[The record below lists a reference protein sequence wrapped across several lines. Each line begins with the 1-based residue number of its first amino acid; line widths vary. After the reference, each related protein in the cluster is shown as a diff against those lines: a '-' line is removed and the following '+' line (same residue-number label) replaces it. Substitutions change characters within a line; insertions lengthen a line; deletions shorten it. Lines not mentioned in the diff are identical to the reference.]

1 MKRILVCL
9 DGTWNSSG
17 KEETGSDTNVLK
29 LYRMAHKHDG
39 ASQVSGYFAGVGTS
53 RFEKITGG
61 LFGIGLYDQIK
72 DGYQFIVN
80 QYKPGDQVIITGFS
94 RGAFSARCLAGF
106 VATCG
111 VLKSRV
117 VDVGDLRDRQAINDL
132 WALYKH
138 RNDSPSA
145 KAAMVDLIGKECHP
159 RDLRTIS
166 AVGVWDTVG
175 SLGIPW
181 EVFEGHEFASKLDK
195 HERRLLE
202 FLDTEL
208 PAGVAKGY
216 HAVALDEQRV
226 PFVPTLWTGPRL
238 NDGTIHQVWFA
249 GSHSNVGGGFANTG
263 LSDIALDWMIRRLR
277 TSHGLEVDNVIM
289 KPDGLWQAID
299 LTSMDKT
306 FGKLPNERVR
316 LLMSREVPPDSRLHS
331 TADLRL
337 KGTTGRPPI
346 PSRAK
351 FAGSY
356 RADPIE

>member
-1 MKRILVCL
+1 
-9 DGTWNSSG
+9 
-17 KEETGSDTNVLK
+17 
-29 LYRMAHKHDG
+29 
-39 ASQVSGYFAGVGTS
+39 
-53 RFEKITGG
+53 
-61 LFGIGLYDQIK
+61 
-72 DGYQFIVN
+72 
-80 QYKPGDQVIITGFS
+80 
-94 RGAFSARCLAGF
+94 
-106 VATCG
+106 
-111 VLKSRV
+111 
-117 VDVGDLRDRQAINDL
+117 
-132 WALYKH
+132 
-138 RNDSPSA
+138 
-145 KAAMVDLIGKECHP
+145 MVDLIGKECHP
-159 RDLRTIS
+159 RDLRTVS

-181 EVFEGHEFASKLDK
+181 EVFETHEFASKLDK

-249 GSHSNVGGGFANTG
+249 GSHSNVGGGFASTG
-263 LSDIALDWMIRRLR
+263 LSSLALDWMIRRLR

-299 LTSMDKT
+299 LTSMDQT
-306 FGKLPNERVR
+306 FGKLPNEKVR

-346 PSRAK
+346 PSHAK
-351 FAGSY
+351 FAGTY
-356 RADPIE
+356 RVDPIE